1 MGAVLGAF
9 TEYASIVG
17 GKMLFEH
24 QDFFEANS
32 NLGWTD
38 ALDITIA
45 SGFGAASGAIDGGI
59 VNFSKWIAKP
69 TNQKIVAMML
79 EVGVS
84 SLESSLKQIYKD
96 EEFDLTSILA
106 GALADVGVGNLLK
119 TDIVKKEADITK
131 KNANASTKKAEDL
144 AKRKNPN
151 QKQIKKTK
159 NEATKHK
166 NQAKALN
173 KLNNTGIAIKDTEK
187 KIVGNKTQAVVHDLL
202 KDKKINLNLKSNCK

>member
-1 MGAVLGAF
+1 M
-9 TEYASIVG
+9 
-17 GKMLFEH
+17 
-24 QDFFEANS
+24 
-32 NLGWTD
+32 GWTD

-45 SGFGAASGAIDGGI
+45 AGFGAASGAIDGGI
-59 VNFSKWIAKP
+59 INFSKWIAKP

-79 EVGVS
+79 EAGVS
-84 SLESSLKQIYKD
+84 ALESSLKQIYKD

-106 GALADVGVGNLLK
+106 GALADAGVGNLLK
-119 TDIVKKEADITK
+119 TDIVKKEADIAK

-159 NEATKHK
+159 NEAVKHN

-173 KLNNTGIAIKDTEK
+173 NLNNTGVVIKDTGK
-187 KIVGNKTQAVVHDLL
+187 KIVSNKTQDAL
-202 KDKKINLNLKSNCK
+202 KKKKNTPLTKYK